1 MLKFYLKYFLRYYL
15 IGEYYLIALLLIVI
29 SKFQYLQIGLP
40 YLYPLFIYKHFVNVL
55 QNGVYWD
62 AMTNSIYGVSHKRIL
77 ISQNVIE
84 TLVGLFFL
92 VIFII
97 IQKVFLEEIIIPN
110 MITHFITTLFSAIFF
125 GNVISVL
132 KTEKG
137 NSFLNKNAITLII
150 FSIAI
155 SFLDTFYSL
164 MDLKYVGIIISFSL
178 VVFSVY
184 SFPKYIKS

>member
-1 MLKFYLKYFLRYYL
+1 M
-15 IGEYYLIALLLIVI
+15 IGEYYLIVLLLIAI
-29 SKFQYLQIGLP
+29 SKFQLLQITLP
-40 YLYPLFIYKHFVNVL
+40 YLYPLFIYKHFVNVF

-84 TLVGLFFL
+84 SLVGVFFL
-92 VIFII
+92 GLFII
-97 IQKVFLEEIIIPN
+97 IQKVFLEKIIIPG

-125 GNVISVL
+125 GNIISIL

-137 NSFLNKNAITLII
+137 NSFLNNNVITLII
-150 FSIAI
+150 FSTAI

-164 MDLKYVGIIISFSL
+164 MDLKYVGVIISFFL

-184 SFPKYIKS
+184 SAPKYIKS